1 MRNRFEAFAG
11 SVVELN
17 RCLQR
22 IKDIE
27 MRKLGLRA
35 GHAMCLYY
43 LGQNEDGLT
52 AAELTELCREDKAA
66 VSRCVR
72 ELMEKELLY
81 GRVPENKRSYRT
93 KLKLTE
99 SGRAL
104 VDKIQDRIVEALF
117 SGGSGLTD
125 QQRENFY
132 ESMER
137 ILRNLSQYIREQ
149 EEATGTKE
157 ADAYGE
163 CAEGKEQ

>member
-43 LGQNEDGLT
+43 LGQHEDGLT
-52 AAELTELCREDKAA
+52 AAELTDLCREDKAA
-66 VSRCVR
+66 VSRCVK

-93 KLKLTE
+93 KLRLTDR
-99 SGRAL
+99 GREL
-104 VDKIQDRIVEALF
+104 VDRIQDRIEQALF

-125 QQRENFY
+125 AQRETFY
-132 ESMER
+132 DSMEK
-137 ILRNLSQYIREQ
+137 ILCNLSRYIREQ
-149 EEATGTKE
+149 
-157 ADAYGE
+157 DASNAECRPQQPYG
-163 CAEGKEQ
+163 K